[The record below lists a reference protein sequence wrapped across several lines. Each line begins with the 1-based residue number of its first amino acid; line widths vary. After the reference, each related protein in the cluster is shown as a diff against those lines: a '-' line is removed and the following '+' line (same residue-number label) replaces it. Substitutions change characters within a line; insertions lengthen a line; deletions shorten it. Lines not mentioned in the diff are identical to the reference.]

1 VFLPF
6 GGKETETVRF
16 SIGQISYAN
25 CFPIFSAL
33 QRNFDCSSYLFVK
46 GTPAALNRKL
56 LSGEIDL
63 CPSSS
68 IAYARSA
75 ETLRLIPDLSISSVG
90 PVKSV
95 KLFSCMPLEK
105 LDRVPIGLTV
115 ESETSVALLKIIF
128 QKFYRYTNEF
138 IPVVVD
144 GSHALG
150 STCPAVL
157 VIGDMALKW
166 NVKFPDLYQYDLG
179 ELWFS
184 RTGLPFVFALW
195 MIRDEFCREV
205 PEEAARVRGN
215 LLDAKRI
222 AVATLEEL
230 VSEGTEYDWMGRE
243 ALLDYWKIIS
253 YDLTPW
259 HLEGVRTFFR
269 FAREI
274 GILDKEPAI
283 RFL

>member
-1 VFLPF
+1 MCL
-6 GGKETETVRF
+6 R
-16 SIGQISYAN
+16 IGQIDYAN
-25 CFPIFSAL
+25 CFPLFSAL
-33 QRNFDCSSYLFVK
+33 QRNFDCSAYRFVR
-46 GTPAALNRKL
+46 GTPSALNRKL
-56 LSGEIDL
+56 LSGDIDL

-95 KLFSCMPLEK
+95 KLFSCVPLEH
-105 LDRVPIGLTV
+105 LDRSLIGLTV
-115 ESETSVALLKIIF
+115 ESETSVALLKIIL
-128 QKFYRYTNEF
+128 QKFYRFSNEF
-138 IPVVVD
+138 VPVVVD
-144 GSHALG
+144 GSYAVG
-150 STCPAVL
+150 RTCPAVL

-184 RTGLPFVFALW
+184 FTGLPFVFALW
-195 MIRDEFCREV
+195 MIRDEVVREMSA
-205 PEEAARVRGN
+205 ESRRIRAN

-222 AVATLEEL
+222 AVSTLEEL
-230 VSEGTEYDWMGRE
+230 VSEGTKYDWMGRD

-259 HLEGVRTFFR
+259 HLEGVKRFFQL
-269 FAREI
+269 AREM
-274 GILDKEPAI
+274 GILKREPKI

>member
-1 VFLPF
+1 MRL
-6 GGKETETVRF
+6 R
-16 SIGQISYAN
+16 IGQIDYAN

-33 QRNFDCSSYLFVK
+33 QRNFDCNSYRFVK
-46 GTPAALNRKL
+46 GAPSALNRKL
-56 LSGEIDL
+56 LSGDIDL

-95 KLFSCMPLEK
+95 KLFSSVPLEK
-105 LDRVPIGLTV
+105 LDRSPIGLTV
-115 ESETSVALLKIIF
+115 ESETSVALLTIIL

-144 GSHALG
+144 GSFVLG
-150 STCPAVL
+150 SRCPAVL

-166 NVKFPDLYQYDLG
+166 SMKFPDLYQYDLG
-179 ELWFS
+179 DLWFS

-195 MIRDEFCREV
+195 MIRDAVGREK
-205 PEEAARVRGN
+205 PEEAARIRDN
-215 LLDAKRI
+215 LLEAKRI
-222 AVATLEEL
+222 SVATLEEL
-230 VSEGTEYDWMGRE
+230 VSAGTEYDWMGRE

-259 HLEGVRTFFR
+259 HLEGVKTFFR

>member
-1 VFLPF
+1 MRLC
-6 GGKETETVRF
+6 
-16 SIGQISYAN
+16 IGQIDYAN
-25 CFPIFSAL
+25 CFPLFSAL
-33 QRNFDCSSYLFVK
+33 QRNFDCSSYRFVK
-46 GTPAALNRKL
+46 GTPSALNLKL
-56 LSGEIDL
+56 LSGDIDL

-75 ETLRLIPDLSISSVG
+75 ETLRLIPDLSISSLG

-95 KLFSCMPLEK
+95 KLFSRVPIEN
-105 LDRVPIGLTV
+105 LDLAPIGLTV

-128 QKFYRYTNEF
+128 QKFYRHSNEF
-138 IPVVVD
+138 VPVIID
-144 GSHALG
+144 GSFALG

-166 NVKFPDLYQYDLG
+166 NVKFPALYQYDLG

-195 MIRDEFCREV
+195 MIRDEVCRDM
-205 PEEAARVRGN
+205 PEEAARIRGN
-215 LLDAKRI
+215 LLAAKRI

-230 VSEGTEYDWMGRE
+230 VSAGTEYDWMGRE

-259 HLEGVRTFFR
+259 HLEGVKTFFR

>member
-1 VFLPF
+1 MRLC
-6 GGKETETVRF
+6 
-16 SIGQISYAN
+16 IGQIDYAN

-33 QRNFDCSSYLFVK
+33 QKNFDCSAYRFVK
-46 GTPAALNRKL
+46 GTPSALNRKL
-56 LSGEIDL
+56 LSGDIDL

-75 ETLRLIPDLSISSVG
+75 ETLRLIPDLSISSAG

-95 KLFSCMPLEK
+95 KLFTCVPLEK
-105 LDRVPIGLTV
+105 LDQAPIGLTV
-115 ESETSVALLKIIF
+115 ESETSVALLKIIL
-128 QKFYRYTNEF
+128 QKFYRYSNEF
-138 IPVVVD
+138 VPVVVD
-144 GSHALG
+144 GSFALR

-195 MIRDEFCREV
+195 MIRDNVVRES
-205 PEEAARVRGN
+205 PEVAARVCAN

-230 VSEGTEYDWMGRE
+230 VSEGTEYDWMGRD

-253 YDLTPW
+253 YELTPW
-259 HLEGVRTFFR
+259 HLEGVKTFFR
-269 FAREI
+269 FSREI
-274 GILDKEPAI
+274 GILEKEPAI

>member
-1 VFLPF
+1 MRLC
-6 GGKETETVRF
+6 
-16 SIGQISYAN
+16 IGQIDYAN

-33 QRNFDCSSYLFVK
+33 QKNCDCSSYRFVK
-46 GTPAALNRKL
+46 GTPSVLNRKL
-56 LSGEIDL
+56 LSGDIDL

-95 KLFSCMPLEK
+95 KLFSCVPLEK
-105 LDRVPIGLTV
+105 LDHSPIGLTV
-115 ESETSVALLKIIF
+115 ESETSVALLKIIL
-128 QKFYRYTNEF
+128 QKFYRYANEC
-138 IPVVVD
+138 IPVVVED
-144 GSHALG
+144 SFAPG
-150 STCPAVL
+150 STFPAVL

-166 NVKFPDLYQYDLG
+166 SVKFPDLYQYDLG

-184 RTGLPFVFALW
+184 HTGLPFVFALW
-195 MIRDEFCREV
+195 MVRDEVVRALPGDV
-205 PEEAARVRGN
+205 ARIRSN

-222 AVATLEEL
+222 AVSTLEDL
-230 VSEGTEYDWMGRE
+230 VSEGTVYDWMGME

-274 GILDKEPAI
+274 GILEKEPAI
-283 RFL
+283 RFI